1 FSSNK
6 DQNTIAVINGEDVSQ
21 IDFSNRLQNLQRN
34 SRRNITTI
42 QAVNQVWDNMVQQKL
57 IEEQINKLGIDVGS
71 AQINTALAQQFGQD
85 PNFQTNGQF
94 DIHKLRGYIEQ
105 MKANS
110 PQAYQQWLMTEH
122 EIVQQAK
129 DNTYFNLV
137 QAALGA
143 TKLEAKQYYK
153 LNNTKFDLQ
162 YVKIP
167 YGSVDDSKVSV

>member
-1 FSSNK
+1 
-6 DQNTIAVINGEDVSQ
+6 
-21 IDFSNRLQNLQRN
+21 
-34 SRRNITTI
+34 
-42 QAVNQVWDNMVQQKL
+42 
-57 IEEQINKLGIDVGS
+57 
-71 AQINTALAQQFGQD
+71 
-85 PNFQTNGQF
+85 NFQTNGQF

-129 DNTYFNLV
+129 NNTYFNLV

-167 YGSVDDSKVSV
+167 YGSVDDSKVSVSDKEIKAYINTHKKQFK